1 MRKKKYLYIVIAA
14 LFLLFV
20 LFVATMPDV
29 KRLKKENPKKTA
41 MMEYR
46 EAEWA
51 ARGKKRRPYQI
62 WVPYSSISPYMV
74 KAVLIAEDDNFWSH
88 EGFDYQA
95 MEKAMEKNIK
105 ARKFKAGGSTISQQL
120 AKNLYLS
127 PRKNPIRKLR
137 EAAITWRLER
147 ELSKKRILEI
157 YLNVAEWGDGVFGIE
172 AASRHHFGKSAS
184 GLTAMEAARLAAVL
198 PNPRRLNASGD
209 QRYVNSRSEV
219 IYNIMVRRGVVVEEF
234 EELGADEPSVEG
246 EGGPAAPDGAP
257 VDDLPSQPAEP
268 GDGASPESSEVKA
281 PASGQPAV
289 QAGE

>member
-1 MRKKKYLYIVIAA
+1 MIKKKYLYISLAIIF
-14 LFLLFV
+14 LFTL

-51 ARGKKRRPYQI
+51 AKGAKRKPYQI
-62 WVPYSSISPYMV
+62 WVPYSAISPYMV

-127 PRKNPIRKLR
+127 PSKNPIRKLR
-137 EAAITWRLER
+137 EAVLTWRLER

-157 YLNVAEWGDGVFGIE
+157 YLNVAEWGNGVFGIE

-184 GLTAMEAARLAAVL
+184 GLTAREAARLAAVL

-234 EELGADEPSVEG
+234 EEMGADELSVEG
-246 EGGPAAPDGAP
+246 EGVPVATDGAP
-257 VDDLPSQPAEP
+257 ADDAPVQPAEP
-268 GDGASPESSEVKA
+268 GDEAPLAINA
-281 PASGQPAV
+281 PAPSQPAT

>member
-1 MRKKKYLYIVIAA
+1 MIKKKYLYIALAV
-14 LFLLFV
+14 LFLLAL

-29 KRLKKENPKKTA
+29 GRLKKENPKKTA

-51 ARGKKRRPYQI
+51 AKGKKRKPYQV
-62 WVPYSSISPYMV
+62 WVPYSAISPYMV

-95 MEKAMEKNIK
+95 IEKAMEKNIK

-127 PRKNPIRKLR
+127 PSKNPVRKLR
-137 EAAITWRLER
+137 EAVLTWRLES

-172 AASRHHFGKSAS
+172 AAARHHFGKSAA

-219 IYNIMVRRGVVVEEF
+219 IYNIMVRRGIVVEEF
-234 EELGADEPSVEG
+234 EEIGADEPQVEG
-246 EGGPAAPDGAP
+246 EGGPAASDGVPADNPP
-257 VDDLPSQPAEP
+257 VQPAGP
-268 GDGASPESSEVKA
+268 GDGAPSESSEIKA
-281 PASGQPAV
+281 PAA

>member
-1 MRKKKYLYIVIAA
+1 MRRKKYLYISLAV
-14 LFLLFV
+14 LFLLAL
-20 LFVATMPDV
+20 LFIVTMPDV
-29 KRLKKENPKKTA
+29 GRLKKENPKKTA

-51 ARGKKRRPYQI
+51 SKGVKRKPYQI
-62 WVPYSSISPYMV
+62 WVPYSAISPYMV

-127 PRKNPIRKLR
+127 PSKNPIRKLR
-137 EAAITWRLER
+137 EAVLTWRLES

-157 YLNVAEWGDGVFGIE
+157 YLNVAEWGNGVFGIE
-172 AASRHHFGKSAS
+172 AAARHHFGKSAS

-234 EELGADEPSVEG
+234 EELASDEPSVEG
-246 EGGPAAPDGAP
+246 AAGPAESDGVP
-257 VDDLPSQPAEP
+257 VDSPPVQPAEP
-268 GDGASPESSEVKA
+268 GGGASSVGEA
-281 PASGQPAV
+281 PVSGQQAV

>member
-1 MRKKKYLYIVIAA
+1 MRKKKYLYISLAV
-14 LFLLFV
+14 LFLLAL
-20 LFVATMPDV
+20 LFIVTMPDV
-29 KRLKKENPKKTA
+29 GRLKKENPKKTA

-51 ARGKKRRPYQI
+51 AKGAKRKPYQI
-62 WVPYSSISPYMV
+62 WVPYPAISPYMV

-127 PRKNPIRKLR
+127 PSKNPIRKLR
-137 EAAITWRLER
+137 EAVLTWRLER

-157 YLNVAEWGDGVFGIE
+157 YLNVAEWGNGVFGIE

-234 EELGADEPSVEG
+234 EEMGADEPSDEG
-246 EGGPAAPDGAP
+246 QSVPVASDGAP
-257 VDDLPSQPAEP
+257 ADNAPAQPAEP
-268 GDGASPESSEVKA
+268 VDGVPSTANV
-281 PASGQPAV
+281 PASSQPAT